1 MAKKATAMP
10 VRRRFL
16 LAGGASLAA
25 VAMPQV
31 SRAQTVNWRFQSSWA
46 QKDIFHEF
54 AINRPSHLDW
64 RGLLLLSTEIMMF
77 GIPTLFVFVGLL
89 EQMIRARA
97 GIPRARDFGFAPPA
111 KPMLQ
116 AKQIER

>member
-1 MAKKATAMP
+1 MVKLWMA
-10 VRRRFL
+10 VRIIRW
-16 LAGGASLAA
+16 SLIPIYA
-25 VAMPQV
+25 
-31 SRAQTVNWRFQSSWA
+31 
-46 QKDIFHEF
+46 IYLIEF
-54 AINRPSHLDW
+54 GINRPSHLDW

-97 GIPRARDFGFAPPA
+97 GIPRARDFGFAPPV

>member
-1 MAKKATAMP
+1 MVKLWMA
-10 VRRRFL
+10 VRIIRW
-16 LAGGASLAA
+16 SLIPIYA
-25 VAMPQV
+25 
-31 SRAQTVNWRFQSSWA
+31 
-46 QKDIFHEF
+46 IYLIEF

-111 KPMLQ
+111 KPMSQ
-116 AKQIER
+116 AKQIDR